1 MSEKMK
7 KLLQIV
13 RKAVDIMCCASLI
26 CVATTEMLMFLI
38 QICKGSVDAATAI
51 FAVCFAALV
60 TVAITETRIKASR
73 RDEKETFKEYRMKM
87 TAAGILFVSKAQLT
101 ERELKKFLSLMR
113 YVARENDWEE

>member
-7 KLLQIV
+7 KLLQIIG
-13 RKAVDIMCCASLI
+13 KAVDIMCCASLI
-26 CVATTEMLMFLI
+26 YVAATEMLMFLI

-51 FAVCFAALV
+51 FAVCFAILV
-60 TVAITETRIKASR
+60 TVAIAEMRIKASR

-101 ERELKKFLSLMR
+101 EREFKKFLSLMR